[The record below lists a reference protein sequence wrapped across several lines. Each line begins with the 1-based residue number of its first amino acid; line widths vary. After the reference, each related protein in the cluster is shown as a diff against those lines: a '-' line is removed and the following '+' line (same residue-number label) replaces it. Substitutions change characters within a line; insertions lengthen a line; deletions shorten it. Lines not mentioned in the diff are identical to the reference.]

1 MESFRCKDMGI
12 HSFFETTG
20 TTDQEIMNRFI
31 DHAYPA
37 HKMSV
42 LPADIIFRVQNSIKN
57 NDFYQ
62 GFH

>member
-1 MESFRCKDMGI
+1 MESFKCKEIGI
-12 HSFFETTG
+12 HCFFETTG

-42 LPADIIFRVQNSIKN
+42 LPADIIFRVQNSIKK
-57 NDFYQ
+57 
-62 GFH
+62 

>member
-31 DHAYPA
+31 DHAYPE

-42 LPADIIFRVQNSIKN
+42 LPADIIFQVQNSIKK
-57 NDFYQ
+57 
-62 GFH
+62 